1 MGKDLEEKYVKGLI
15 KVDGIDVKT
24 FKTEFDSCNII
35 EEEAGSTGYE
45 GGDTGHG
52 GRTYF
57 RIKDLASTDMRC
69 VVCNNGQLH
78 EFDNVGQ
85 IELIFG
91 GDCEMETFYEAL
103 CFGADVLSEHTSG
116 ISYYEPQIS
125 HKEMQQINFAMY
137 INELCEYYRKNHT
150 LSGKGKIREK
160 YKVSDISVQQF
171 FECDLHKA
179 EGYVPQDFCNR
190 VYAYVLD
197 TTKAVPAPKY
207 DNIKE

>member
-1 MGKDLEEKYVKGLI
+1 MGKNLEEKYVKGLI

-35 EEEAGSTGYE
+35 EVEAGSTGYK

-69 VVCNNGQLH
+69 AVRNNGQLH

-103 CFGADVLSEHTSG
+103 CFGADVLGEHTSG
-116 ISYYEPQIS
+116 MSCYEPQIS
-125 HKEMQQINFAMY
+125 HKEIQQTNFALY
-137 INELCEYYRKNHT
+137 INELCDQYRKTHS
-150 LSGKGKIREK
+150 LKGKSKLREK
-160 YKVSDISVQQF
+160 YRVSDISIQDF
-171 FECDLHKA
+171 FECELNKA
-179 EGYVPQDFCNR
+179 EGYVSQDFCNK
-190 VYAYVLD
+190 VYDYVLD
-197 TTKAVPAPKY
+197 TTKAIAAPKY
-207 DNIKE
+207 NE

>member
-1 MGKDLEEKYVKGLI
+1 
-15 KVDGIDVKT
+15 
-24 FKTEFDSCNII
+24 
-35 EEEAGSTGYE
+35 
-45 GGDTGHG
+45 
-52 GRTYF
+52 
-57 RIKDLASTDMRC
+57 
-69 VVCNNGQLH
+69 
-78 EFDNVGQ
+78 
-85 IELIFG
+85 
-91 GDCEMETFYEAL
+91 
-103 CFGADVLSEHTSG
+103 
-116 ISYYEPQIS
+116 
-125 HKEMQQINFAMY
+125 MQQTNFAMY

-171 FECDLHKA
+171 FECELNKA